1 VEAGDTLVTPAGKK
15 IALNGRATV
24 FQDTYEQGLYEWRHG
39 RETRWFARNLADQQE
54 SDLRAPSRID
64 LHDIAKAPGTSSA
77 MFTFWPY
84 LLIASLLLFFLE
96 WFISP
101 RMRRLKVRRR
111 AVQPA

>member
-1 VEAGDTLVTPAGKK
+1 MVTAVAFAYHDVGARCLRVLRAHGVDVPLVVTHPDDP
-15 IALNGRATV
+15 
-24 FQDTYEQGLYEWRHG
+24 Q
-39 RETRWFARNLADQQE
+39 ETRWFARNLADQQE